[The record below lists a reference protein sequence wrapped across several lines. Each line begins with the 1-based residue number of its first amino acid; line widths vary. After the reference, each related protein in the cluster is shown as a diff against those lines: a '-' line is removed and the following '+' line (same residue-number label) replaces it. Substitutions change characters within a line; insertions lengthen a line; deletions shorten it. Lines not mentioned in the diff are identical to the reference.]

1 MSLETS
7 PALRGE
13 IHPISDSE
21 QIPCSR
27 VEGEMELGQGDLPA
41 EIADTTLSLDDG
53 AKPCEVD
60 CDSPPVIVC
69 GRILRHLTESQCDR
83 TSSQDLASEG
93 VKSRGTRKVDKPIA
107 QRTRSKL
114 KLQLPPKAR
123 KENDILDKAD
133 TEVRELLL
141 QLLAQNKEQQKK
153 IKEMELMLKKVLA
166 VQTSIVDKLHGN
178 AAGMTLQ
185 SDSKG
190 EPTQTSIAE
199 EMVKPFTPKAKW
211 GEKPM
216 LPTTSLDGSDV
227 SSQCDSDISPC
238 NPARV
243 FMVTTPRKKYEST
256 SVSPEGSENIFG
268 SPTDSLIERLEIEL
282 DELREK
288 LREGLKREHAL
299 GKCDAYDSRSKSDA
313 SQSTSASEDTMQS
326 DTSSTPVRST
336 RRRFIFPQAS
346 KKDRKEAYK
355 RLADAMSKVP
365 DKVHLDKKG
374 KRKTATLYMG
384 NLEYNASADDIFHA
398 LNEEFLKVRVE
409 DVTIPRLNGKSLGYG
424 FVKISWAYN
433 APISM
438 KDTCIYR
445 TGNVFVNSRP
455 IYFRELND
463 KAGTSSSRAAKA
475 RALSAT
481 TTSSGMRPM
490 RMYKLSDGGVYVC

>member
-1 MSLETS
+1 M
-7 PALRGE
+7 
-13 IHPISDSE
+13 D
-21 QIPCSR
+21 
-27 VEGEMELGQGDLPA
+27 
-41 EIADTTLSLDDG
+41 
-53 AKPCEVD
+53 
-60 CDSPPVIVC
+60 
-69 GRILRHLTESQCDR
+69 
-83 TSSQDLASEG
+83 
-93 VKSRGTRKVDKPIA
+93 
-107 QRTRSKL
+107 
-114 KLQLPPKAR
+114 
-123 KENDILDKAD
+123 
-133 TEVRELLL
+133 
-141 QLLAQNKEQQKK
+141 
-153 IKEMELMLKKVLA
+153 LMLKKVL
-166 VQTSIVDKLHGN
+166 VMQTSIVDKLHGN

-190 EPTQTSIAE
+190 EEPTQTSIAE

-211 GEKPM
+211 GEKSM

-238 NPARV
+238 NPVRV

-256 SVSPEGSENIFG
+256 SVSPEGSEIIFG
-268 SPTDSLIERLEIEL
+268 SPTDSLIERLEKEL
-282 DELREK
+282 GECREK

-299 GKCDAYDSRSKSDA
+299 KECDTYDSRSESDA

-384 NLEYNASADDIFHA
+384 NLEYNASDDDIYHA

-409 DVTIPRLNGKSLGYG
+409 DVTIPRLNGRSLGYG